1 MKESNKLELI
11 GLYIIYVFSLI
22 IILTLIFSYES
33 WEWLSRY
40 RDFLFIIAIF
50 TLILTILYQ
59 VKMFKSYTLISVLG
73 FLISI
78 FGGIFVFVANIDK
91 GNKSNHNYQSLVLEL
106 KRISSLYKKEKL
118 SEQMY
123 LQAISSQITDF
134 E

>member
-11 GLYIIYVFSLI
+11 GIYIIYVFSLI

-40 RDFLFIIAIF
+40 RDFLFIFAIF

-73 FLISI
+73 FMISI

-91 GNKSNHNYQSLVLEL
+91 GNKSNHNYESLVLEL

-123 LQAISSQITDF
+123 LQAISNLIKDL